1 MRRTNLRTGTA
12 LALILPVLMAPA
24 FMTNAAAQEKKDQRG
39 GAPAAAVQRAAPPA
53 PAPRMAAPVAAAPHF
68 AAPAAPAARIAAPV
82 QQQHFQPQQQQ
93 QHFVAPVH
101 TAAPTRTAAPVHVAT
116 PNVAT
121 QHVVTQPINR
131 SNFAHSDAGHGNAAS
146 AVVKQQQIQAHG
158 SNTGLHNAGNNAG
171 AHDLA
176 HRGPT
181 NPNGNNAVRNATG
194 QAVTGKNVT
203 GQGLTDKN
211 ANGRTVTGPAVT
223 GPAVTGPNATGK
235 NATGPNTTIPN
246 SSTSKVATPNNA
258 TTANPNVLG
267 RGPENRGRNAVTQ
280 QALTPAQQQAQAQAR
295 AQIYAGHGKPI
306 LHNQTFANAST
317 RDPAARAL
325 ARATFQ
331 GGFSQFHA
339 RDRHD
344 RFADRRG
351 FHGVVIGWGGP
362 VFWPYAYADLVD
374 YTFWPSANDT
384 FWPYAYDDVYDG
396 IFGAYAPDASAYANV
411 PSAGRRPLPRG
422 SIASGV
428 TGVATGA
435 AAGGMAQICSGQAS
449 GLTDFPIERIAQ
461 QVGPTNEQRS
471 LLNQLKDATAQAVN
485 VLKSACPTDLPS
497 TPTGRL
503 AAMRQRIEPMLQA
516 VQLVRPAL
524 DAFYQS
530 LSDEQK
536 ERFIALESE
545 GAPKATR
552 QQPNLA
558 QACGGS
564 AKQIASLPIN
574 QIQQLLHPNDV
585 QRAALDE
592 LNTASAQAAAVLN
605 ENCTPDQSLT
615 PPGRLA
621 AMETRL
627 SGMLKALDTVQP
639 ALAKFY
645 NSLTDEQRA
654 RFDRLGPRQG

>member
-1 MRRTNLRTGTA
+1 MSRISLRTGTA

-24 FMTNAAAQEKKDQRG
+24 FMSNAAAQEKKDPRAAAAPVHA
-39 GAPAAAVQRAAPPA
+39 APAAAVHAAP
-53 PAPRMAAPVAAAPHF
+53 APVAAAPHF
-68 AAPAAPAARIAAPV
+68 AAPVARVAAPV
-82 QQQHFQPQQQQ
+82 QQPHFQPQPQ
-93 QHFVAPVH
+93 QHFAAPVH
-101 TAAPTRTAAPVHVAT
+101 VAAPTRMAAPVHVAT
-116 PNVAT
+116 PHVA
-121 QHVVTQPINR
+121 TQPINR
-131 SNFAHSDAGHGNAAS
+131 TNLAHSDAGHGNAAS
-146 AVVKQQQIQAHG
+146 AVVKQQQI
-158 SNTGLHNAGNNAG
+158 HNAGNNAG
-171 AHDLA
+171 THDLA

-194 QAVTGKNVT
+194 QTVTTGKNVT
-203 GQGLTDKN
+203 GQGVTGKN
-211 ANGRTVTGPAVT
+211 TNGRTVTGPAVT
-223 GPAVTGPNATGK
+223 GPAVTGPNTTGK
-235 NATGPNTTIPN
+235 NATGPNTTTPN
-246 SSTSKVATPNNA
+246 SATSKVATPNNA
-258 TTANPNVLG
+258 STPNGLG
-267 RGPENRGRNAVTQ
+267 RGQENRGRNAVTQ
-280 QALTPAQQQAQAQAR
+280 QTLTPAQQQAQAQAR

-306 LHNQTFANAST
+306 LHNQTFANAAT
-317 RDPAARAL
+317 RDPGARAL

-331 GGFSQFHA
+331 GGFSQFH
-339 RDRHD
+339 DRNHG

-422 SIASGV
+422 TIV

-471 LLNQLKDATAQAVN
+471 LLDQLKDATAQAVN
-485 VLKSACPTDLPS
+485 LLKSACPTDLPS

-524 DAFYQS
+524 DAFYGS

-552 QQPNLA
+552 PQPNLA

-605 ENCTPDQSLT
+605 ENCSPDQSLT
-615 PPGRLA
+615 PPGRVA

-639 ALAKFY
+639 AIAKFY
-645 NSLTDEQRA
+645 DSLTDEQRA

>member
-211 ANGRTVTGPAVT
+211 ANGRTVT

-592 LNTASAQAAAVLN
+592 LNNASAQAAAVLN

>member
-1 MRRTNLRTGTA
+1 MRQTSLRTGTA

-24 FMTNAAAQEKKDQRG
+24 FMSNAAAQDKKDPHAAAAPARV
-39 GAPAAAVQRAAPPA
+39 APAAVVHAAP
-53 PAPRMAAPVAAAPHF
+53 APVAAAPHI
-68 AAPAAPAARIAAPV
+68 AAPVARVAAPV

-93 QHFVAPVH
+93 QQHFAAPVH
-101 TAAPTRTAAPVHVAT
+101 VAAPTRMAAPVHVAT
-116 PNVAT
+116 PHDATPHVA
-121 QHVVTQPINR
+121 TQPINR
-131 SNFAHSDAGHGNAAS
+131 TNFAHSNAAHDNAAN

-158 SNTGLHNAGNNAG
+158 NNAGNTGLHNAGNNAG

-181 NPNGNNAVRNATG
+181 NPNGNNAARNATG

-203 GQGLTDKN
+203 GQGVTDKN
-211 ANGRTVTGPAVT
+211 ANGRTVTGPNAN
-223 GPAVTGPNATGK
+223 GLNATGK

-246 SSTSKVATPNNA
+246 SATSKVATPNNA
-258 TTANPNVLG
+258 TTVNPNVLG
-267 RGPENRGRNAVTQ
+267 RGPGNRGRNAVTQ

-306 LHNQTFANAST
+306 LHNQAFANAST

-331 GGFSQFHA
+331 GGFAQFRGRDH
-339 RDRHD
+339 DRHD

-422 SIASGV
+422 TIVSGV

-435 AAGGMAQICSGQAS
+435 TAGGMAQICSGQAS
-449 GLTDFPIERIAQ
+449 GLTDFPIERISQ

-471 LLNQLKDATAQAVN
+471 LLDQLKDATAQAVN
-485 VLKSACPTDLPS
+485 LLKSACPTDLPS

-524 DAFYQS
+524 DTFYGS

-552 QQPNLA
+552 QKPSLA
-558 QACGGS
+558 QTCGGS

-605 ENCTPDQSLT
+605 ENCSPDQSLT
-615 PPGRLA
+615 PPGRVA

-639 ALAKFY
+639 AIAKFY

-654 RFDRLGPRQG
+654 RFDRLAPRQG